1 MRDATATA
9 IAPLQRALTLD
20 PDFHQARFNL
30 ARVFARAGQRADAAR
45 EAQDLLTRLP
55 ANAPQRSEVQ
65 RLLDAVR

>member
-1 MRDATATA
+1 MRDATATRSRRSSA
-9 IAPLQRALTLD
+9 RLTLD

-55 ANAPQRSEVQ
+55 TNAPQRSEVL
-65 RLLDAVR
+65 RLLDAVK